1 MSFFSIDSK
10 QGSWE
15 KIRLKMG
22 YSRDYL
28 LERSYS
34 NETKQFKIFLKMLR
48 KPVWKNVK
56 YLLIRRLR
64 EMRCLPK
71 WHSLSTWTLLITF
84 RTFHVG
90 PISPYK
96 IVANL
101 LAFIRTCNV
110 VSKENRKQTRKIFR
124 RPKIPDLWR
133 FRIKNSVFFRDH
145 QNFPG
150 HYYNGI
156 IYDIEFHCFRIAI
169 SFSLFFYPFFFSH

>member
-96 IVANL
+96 IEANL

-110 VSKENRKQTRKIFR
+110 VSIKKLEKFLKD
-124 RPKIPDLWR
+124 KK
-133 FRIKNSVFFRDH
+133 FRISDDFESKILFFRDH

-150 HYYNGI
+150 HFYNGI
-156 IYDIEFHCFRIAI
+156 IDESEFDCFRVAI
-169 SFSLFFYPFFFSH
+169 FFSLFFYPFFFN